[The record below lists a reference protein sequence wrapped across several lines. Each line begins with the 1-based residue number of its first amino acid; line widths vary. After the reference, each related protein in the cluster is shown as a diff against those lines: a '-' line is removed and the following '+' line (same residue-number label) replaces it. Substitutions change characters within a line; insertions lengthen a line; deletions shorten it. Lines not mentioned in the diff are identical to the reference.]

1 MAADESDEETGDE
14 EPRRGGKAMQP
25 TVSNDSLAPSG
36 ALGIDIGGTSR
47 EGSAGKSSAPAPSGN
62 NGNGASGAGSGATSG
77 GGGATAKVR
86 GRKRPH
92 GEDEEEEDEEEDEA
106 PPAKRSAKKY
116 DEADVPDDAGADQ
129 NEVDS
134 KVYCTCRQFSYGEMI
149 GCDDDDCE
157 IEWVSTRLAAVPPA
171 EWYLCR

>member
-1 MAADESDEETGDE
+1 MAADDSDEESVDDE
-14 EPRRGGKAMQP
+14 QPRRGSKAMQP

-36 ALGIDIGGTSR
+36 ALGIDVGTSR
-47 EGSAGKSSAPAPSGN
+47 EGSAGKA
-62 NGNGASGAGSGATSG
+62 GASGNGTVKA
-77 GGGATAKVR
+77 R

-92 GEDEEEEDEEEDEA
+92 GEDDDDDEDDEDDGPG
-106 PPAKRSAKKY
+106 PPKRNSAGTKKY
-116 DEADVPDDAGADQ
+116 DEADAADDMGGDQ

-157 IEWVSTRLAAVPPA
+157 IEWVGVCCP
-171 EWYLCR
+171 C